1 MDRERQG
8 RDGPSTKRLPK
19 RSFALRGLCSQKLP
33 LADGAGAIQSAC
45 LAQRHLACG
54 VATLAKQTQLVA
66 IIRVIVSIAC
76 TFANVDR
83 GLGGHIAA
91 GRSGLSIALRCC
103 ASKAKS
109 TLLLYGAK
117 GRACARNARTVLKY
131 GVLGYTNQTPNCI
144 FRRNHPLCEL
154 IGLAIP
160 GLPCDALVARNL
172 PKAGLDSSLRKVINL
187 RSQGNA
193 PLHITREG
201 TA

>member
-33 LADGAGAIQSAC
+33 FGRWGTGDTVCLPRSVSSRLWSSHAGEAGSARRDRRCDREHC
-45 LAQRHLACG
+45 LH
-54 VATLAKQTQLVA
+54 
-66 IIRVIVSIAC
+66 
-76 TFANVDR
+76 FANVNR
-83 GLGGHIAA
+83 LGRHIAA
-91 GRSGLSIALRCC
+91 GRSGLSIALRCR

-154 IGLAIP
+154 VGFANPRAAMWRLGGAK
-160 GLPCDALVARNL
+160 C
-172 PKAGLDSSLRKVINL
+172 PKAGFDSSLRKVINL

-193 PLHITREG
+193 PAPYHQEG